1 MDFDLYLTLLQD
13 RGDVYVDMYMDGV
26 TPLELQLILGRR
38 GLDSE
43 SNPGLEWVI

>member
-26 TPLELQLILGRR
+26 AINFGKEGFRFR
-38 GLDSE
+38 K
-43 SNPGLEWVI
+43 